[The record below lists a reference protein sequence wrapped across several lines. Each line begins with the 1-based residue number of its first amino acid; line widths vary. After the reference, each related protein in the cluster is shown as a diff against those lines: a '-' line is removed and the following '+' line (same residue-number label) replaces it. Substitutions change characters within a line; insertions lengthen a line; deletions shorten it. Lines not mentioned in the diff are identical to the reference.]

1 MISIF
6 RKIFLKLRP
15 IEVGDEFYG
24 YTKDLSKD
32 EAVRNLNRLMSV
44 SVLDSKNG
52 MLKVTYK
59 YYGAG
64 GKLVMGSKL
73 IKRSHMNEH
82 YASGRINYV

>member
-1 MISIF
+1 MKSIL

-32 EAVRNLNRLMSV
+32 EAVQNLNRIMSI
-44 SVLDSKNG
+44 SVLESKNG

-59 YYGAG
+59 YYGSG
-64 GKLVMGSKL
+64 GNLVMGSKL

-82 YASGRINYV
+82 YTSGRMNYV